1 MRKFHLTLGLLL
13 LLFSSLQ
20 PQWVRAADLER
31 WLYCSQ
37 NLWVDENIDK
47 LETLFGRASTA
58 GYTHVLLSD
67 SKFAK
72 LGDMDARYFRNI
84 ERVKKRAA
92 ELHLQIVP
100 ALFAVGYSNDLLWHD
115 PNLIEA
121 LPVREALFVVRNGV
135 ATIQPDPPVTLKGVD
150 FSDLKQWDWKDD
162 TVRADNGAALI
173 QDPKGQNARI
183 VQKLRLTPFRQYHL
197 SVRVK
202 TQDFRGTA
210 EVKVLAGNRALNYN
224 SLGVKAAQ
232 DWTTHHVVFNSLD
245 HSEANL
251 YLGAWGGGTG
261 SLWFDDAK
269 IEEIGLVNLVRRDGA
284 PLVVKTE
291 AGKTLLENRDFEKL
305 ADPHMGNKMWNGS
318 YDIYHEPPVIKTSLP
333 NDTRLRVS
341 YFHAVT
347 VHDDQAMI
355 CPSEPKTL
363 ELLRDQAKRMH
374 AAWGAKGYM
383 MSHDEIRVLNWCDA
397 CQRRHLDAGAL
408 LAENLKT
415 CIRILR
421 EVNPGSSI
429 YVWSDMFDP
438 RHNAHKNYYL
448 VRGDLTGS
456 WEGLEDD
463 VVIVNWNFD
472 KRNESLKWFAARGQ
486 RQLIA
491 GYYDDGPDQIR
502 AWLDSAKGVNGVF
515 GVMYTT
521 WQHKYDDLEQFSAR
535 SAGN

>member
-1 MRKFHLTLGLLL
+1 MRKFHPTLGLLL
-13 LLFSSLQ
+13 LVLSFQLHWGQ
-20 PQWVRAADLER
+20 AAELER

-37 NLWVDENIDK
+37 NLWVDENLTRI
-47 LETLFGRASTA
+47 EALFARAAKT

-92 ELHLQIVP
+92 ELHLEIVP
-100 ALFAVGYSNDLLWHD
+100 ALFAVGYSNDLLWQD

-121 LPVREALFVVRNGV
+121 LPVRDALFVVQDGV
-135 ATIQPDPPVTLKGVD
+135 ATIRPDPPIRLKGAD

-162 TVRADNGAALI
+162 AVQADNGAALI

-202 TQDFRGTA
+202 TQDFRGTP
-210 EVKVLAGNRALNYN
+210 EVKLLADNRALNYN
-224 SLGVKAAQ
+224 HLGVKATQ
-232 DWTTHHVVFNSLD
+232 DWTLHHVVFNSLE
-245 HSEANL
+245 HKEANL
-251 YLGAWGGGTG
+251 YFGCWGGGTG

-269 IEEIGLVNLVRRDGA
+269 IEEVGLVNLVRRDGA
-284 PLVVKTE
+284 PLIVKTE
-291 AGKTLLENRDFEKL
+291 AGKILGENRDFEKL
-305 ADPHMGNKMWNGS
+305 ADAHMGNKMWNGS
-318 YDIYHEPPVIKTSLP
+318 YDIYHDPPVIKTSLP

-347 VHDDQAMI
+347 VYDDQAMI
-355 CPSEPKTL
+355 CPSEPKTI

-397 CQRRHLDAGAL
+397 CQRRRLDAGAL
-408 LAENLKT
+408 VADNVKT
-415 CIRILR
+415 CIQILR
-421 EVNPGSSI
+421 ETNPGGSI

-438 RHNAHKNYYL
+438 RHNAHKDYYL

-456 WEGLEDD
+456 WEGLDKD

-472 KRNESLKWFAARGQ
+472 KRNESLRWFAERGHS
-486 RQLIA
+486 QLIA
-491 GYYDDGPDQIR
+491 GYYDDGPNQIR
-502 AWLDSAKGVNGVF
+502 AWLDSAKGVHGVL

-521 WQHKYDDLEQFSAR
+521 WQNKYDDLEHFGAV